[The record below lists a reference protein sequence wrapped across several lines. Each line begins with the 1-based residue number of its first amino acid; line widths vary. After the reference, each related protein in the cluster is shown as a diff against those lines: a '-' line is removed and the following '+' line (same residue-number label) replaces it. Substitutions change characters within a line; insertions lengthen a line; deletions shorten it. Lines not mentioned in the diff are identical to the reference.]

1 MKGFKQYISHI
12 VILCLVACGLFFML
26 PTDITVHEVDQNEGW
41 EIYYE
46 GKYHEM
52 NGMLKYINNSS
63 EISFRKKVDSIG
75 ANQVLAFQTIQ
86 SEVYIYSDNHLIYTF
101 KSPIDI
107 SKTPGNKV
115 HQIELP
121 ESEEE
126 HQIEVVIKP
135 VYDDSKFTIPT
146 FTIGHMAS
154 VGRSYISE
162 SILPFALSA
171 ILFVLGIVVSGAWAV
186 ISRAVNID
194 DDLLWLGLFAVMIS
208 TWLMLETQ
216 LISQVFGNYLFWSWM
231 TILSLKAAVN
241 PISKFVE
248 ILYSEDQ
255 KLFYWLR
262 MASSTDIFMSIIL
275 QLLGIVDLCE
285 TLIVTHCIFAIG
297 VVIGVYAGIK
307 SVKLTSSKKKLR
319 TVHSY
324 GLVILGVLV
333 GMDVICYY
341 IMPSVD
347 AARFTR
353 IGLLL
358 YTCVFGSYVLLDT
371 ITLLKAEER
380 ADLLSEL
387 AWMDAMTKLA
397 NRNAY
402 ERDIDSFKKDE
413 LIGKSVVI
421 FDLNNLKYVNDTYG
435 HRMGDYYITIA
446 SEFIKETFEMFGTV
460 YRIGGDE
467 FCAIVDSITEDKLN
481 ELRKILNE
489 RLESLHGNHFE
500 GKMEV
505 AVGFAEFDEELD
517 ENLASTVHRA
527 DENMYT
533 NKEFLKTH

>member
-1 MKGFKQYISHI
+1 
-12 VILCLVACGLFFML
+12 ML

-46 GKYHEM
+46 GKYHEVNEM
-52 NGMLKYINNSS
+52 PKYINNSS

-297 VVIGVYAGIK
+297 VGIGVYAGIK

-319 TVHSY
+319 TVHSH

-380 ADLLSEL
+380 ADILSEL

-421 FDLNNLKYVNDTYG
+421 FDLNNLKYVNDAYG
-435 HRMGDYYITIA
+435 HRIGDYYITIA
-446 SEFIKETFEMFGTV
+446 SEFIKETFEMFGTI